1 MNNLYVFYWAIVRFV
16 TPGHHV
22 DCVQDFVAAGLMGG
36 AMEDIMRLKYRKLLG
51 NLGNALEALFGE
63 SLPSLREERRGEDPQ
78 GKKMLSDEIAEV
90 STPR

>member
-1 MNNLYVFYWAIVRFV
+1 
-16 TPGHHV
+16 
-22 DCVQDFVAAGLMGG
+22 
-36 AMEDIMRLKYRKLLG
+36 MRLKYRKLLG

-90 STPR
+90 SAPR